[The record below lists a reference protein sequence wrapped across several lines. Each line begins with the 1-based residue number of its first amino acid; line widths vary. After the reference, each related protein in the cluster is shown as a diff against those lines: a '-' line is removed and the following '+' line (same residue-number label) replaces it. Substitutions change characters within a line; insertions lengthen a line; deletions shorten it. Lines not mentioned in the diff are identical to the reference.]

1 MAHQAARF
9 ATDLAHYHLNTH
21 NRALRLVLDR
31 PQSPTDAL
39 LPQRISGVESVCDGF
54 EFQILCI
61 SENATLPLKEFIGL
75 SCELQIVTDRGNLRR
90 LCGIVTAAASGQS
103 DGGMGTYKLTMR
115 DALAVMDK
123 NRNTRVF
130 RDKSELEIIQ
140 LLISQWQ
147 KSNAILASTF
157 DVQIDQ
163 GLLNRQFPRRSQ
175 TMQSN
180 ESDAGF
186 VRRLMQRRGIAWFF
200 RPGLLTADH
209 TASARAPARIG
220 HTLVLFDDT
229 MSLERNAAGSIRFHR
244 DAATEQRDAVTVW
257 SAERLL
263 VPGSTSLHSWDYLN
277 PAGATFMTASS
288 PSHADQGTTGNRLA
302 AALDDYRTTSPH
314 QADNHRDLVML
325 GDVHM
330 ARHEYVSKCFHGEG
344 GVRDLEVGQWF
355 SFEGHPDIDTHPAD
369 ERQFVLTSQRI
380 AAGNNLPAELGARV
394 ERLFARSGWDSTEH
408 AHIAN
413 GEQAQLRYWTRFT
426 CVRRSVRIVPP
437 PPALPSPQLQTAI
450 VVGPKNEEVWC
461 DHLGRVKIRFPATR
475 TQDHAHVSGAGSSDT
490 DSDSAWVRVA
500 SGWAGNGLGSGG
512 QCGARLLPPVGA
524 EVLVAFAGGD
534 PDKPVIV
541 SQVYNG
547 AAPPPQFRH
556 EDGLPDSRYQS
567 GLRSREVRGQR
578 GNQLRLDDTSGQISA
593 QLASDHA
600 ATELNLGYLTEPRR
614 QGGASA
620 RGEGAELR
628 TNEAIALH
636 AARGILLSAWK
647 LLGGAGSKGSQL
659 ARDDYLDLL
668 RECGELCATLGKH
681 ACAHNGL
688 ATDNQEQEAL
698 VARFAQWEDGSNT
711 RPKATPPG
719 EPVIAMTAPAGIGF
733 ASSKAIVSYAGSNLD
748 GVAQQHLQ
756 LTAGQRFTV
765 NAGKGVS
772 LFAHHGGLHAIAHH
786 GKLLMQSQH
795 DDTAIDSA
803 RNMQLTATEGTATI
817 SAKVILLVAAD
828 GSFLKLGDGPPVLG
842 SKEPLKF
849 QAPDF
854 SFDGPQSMA
863 AQFPEFGEGG
873 ADQRLELRYPRGV
886 ADDDGE
892 QPLGALVK
900 DVKMKV
906 TLSDGS
912 SLDARSDEQG
922 KSELLARDAMHMADI
937 VLSRG
942 GDR

>member
-1 MAHQAARF
+1 MANQAAF
-9 ATDLAHYHLNTH
+9 LATDLAHYRLDTR
-21 NRALRLVLDR
+21 NRPLRLALDR
-31 PQSPTDAL
+31 PQSNVDAL
-39 LPQRISGVESVCDGF
+39 LPQRVSGVESVCDGF
-54 EFQILCI
+54 EFQLLCI
-61 SENATLPLKEFIGL
+61 SENASLPLKELIGL
-75 SCELQIVTDRGNLRR
+75 PCELQIVTDRGNLRR
-90 LCGIVTAAASGQS
+90 LCGIITAAASGQS

-130 RDKSELEIIQ
+130 RDKSELDIIQ

-147 KSNAILASTF
+147 KSNPILASTF
-157 DVQIDQ
+157 DVQTAP

-175 TMQSN
+175 TMQYN
-180 ESDAGF
+180 ESDAEF
-186 VRRLMQRRGIAWFF
+186 IRRLMQRRGIAWFF
-200 RPGLLTADH
+200 RPGLAKADRAVGAH
-209 TASARAPARIG
+209 APARIG
-220 HTLVLFDDT
+220 HTLVLFDGTVD
-229 MSLERNAAGSIRFHR
+229 LGRNAAGSIRFHR
-244 DAATEQRDAVTVW
+244 DAATEQRDAITGW
-257 SAERLL
+257 SGERQL
-263 VPGSTSLHSWDYLN
+263 VPGSTTLHSWDYLN
-277 PAGATFMTASS
+277 PGGATYMTASS

-302 AALDDYRTTSPH
+302 AALDDYRMTSPH
-314 QADNHRDLVML
+314 LGDDHRDLVML
-325 GDVHM
+325 GDMDM
-330 ARHEYVSKCFHGEG
+330 ARYEYASKCFHGEG
-344 GVRDLEVGQWF
+344 AVRDLAVGEWF
-355 SFEGHPDIDTHPAD
+355 SFEGHPDIDTHPAA
-369 ERQFVLTSQRI
+369 EREFVLTSQRI
-380 AAGNNLPAELGARV
+380 AAANNLPAELGARV
-394 ERLFARSGWDSTEH
+394 ERLFARSGWDSAEH
-408 AHIAN
+408 AGTAG
-413 GEQAQLRYWTRFT
+413 GEQARLRYWTRFT

-437 PPALPSPQLQTAI
+437 PPILPSPQLQTAI
-450 VVGPKNEEVWC
+450 VVGPGNEEVWC

-475 TQDHAHVSGAGSSDT
+475 IEDHAHAAGAGSSDS
-490 DSDSAWVRVA
+490 DSDSAWVRVS
-500 SGWAGNGLGSGG
+500 SGWAGNGLGSGS

-547 AAPPPQFRH
+547 AAPPPRFRH
-556 EDGLPDSRYQS
+556 EDDLPDSRHQS
-567 GLRSREVRGQR
+567 GLRSREVRGER

-614 QGGASA
+614 QGGAAA

-647 LLGGAGSKGSQL
+647 LLGGAGSKGDQL

-668 RECGELCATLGKH
+668 RECGDLCVSLGNYASEHK
-681 ACAHNGL
+681 GL
-688 ATDNQEQEAL
+688 AIDNKEQEAL
-698 VARFAQWEDGSNT
+698 LERFEQWEDGSNT
-711 RPKATPPG
+711 RPKATQAG
-719 EPVIAMTAPAGIGF
+719 EPVIAMTSPAGIGF

-772 LFAHHGGLHAIAHH
+772 LFAHHGGLHAIAHN

-842 SKEPLKF
+842 SKAPLKF
-849 QAPDF
+849 HAPEF
-854 SFDGPQSMA
+854 TFDGPQSMA

-886 ADDDGE
+886 SEDGSE

-900 DVKMKV
+900 DMKMQV
-906 TLSDGS
+906 SLSDGS
-912 SLDARSDEQG
+912 SLDARSDEEG

>member
-1 MAHQAARF
+1 MAHQAAF
-9 ATDLAHYHLNTH
+9 FETDLAHYRLDTR
-21 NRALRLVLDR
+21 NRPLRLILDR
-31 PQSPTDAL
+31 PQSGMNAL
-39 LPQRISGVESVCDGF
+39 LPQRVTGTESVCDGF
-54 EFQILCI
+54 EFQILCV
-61 SENATLPLKEFIGL
+61 SESATLPLKELIGL
-75 SCELQIVTDRGNLRR
+75 PCELQIVTDQGNLRR

-130 RDKSELEIIQ
+130 RDKNELEIIQ

-147 KSNAILASTF
+147 KNNAILASTF
-157 DVQIDQ
+157 DVQIDR
-163 GLLNRQFPRRSQ
+163 GLHNRQFPRRSQ

-186 VRRLMQRRGIAWFF
+186 ICRLMQRRGIAWFF
-200 RPGLLTADH
+200 RPGLVNADRTAG
-209 TASARAPARIG
+209 AQAPARIG

-229 MSLERNAAGSIRFHR
+229 MSLEHNTAGSVRFHR
-244 DAATEQRDAVTVW
+244 DAATEQRDAITGW

-277 PAGATFMTASS
+277 PGAATFMTASS
-288 PSHADQGTTGNRLA
+288 PSHADQGATGNRLA
-302 AALDDYRTTSPH
+302 AALDDYRMTSPH
-314 QADNHRDLVML
+314 QGDNHRDLVIL
-325 GDVHM
+325 GDIHM
-330 ARHEYVSKCFHGEG
+330 ARHEYLSKCFHGEG
-344 GVRDLEVGQWF
+344 GVRDLAVGQWF
-355 SFEGHPDIDTHPAD
+355 SFEGHPEINTHPVA
-369 ERQFVLTSQRI
+369 ERQFVVTTQRI
-380 AAGNNLPAELGARV
+380 AAANNLPAELGARV
-394 ERLFARSGWDSTEH
+394 EQLFARSGWDGAEH
-408 AHIAN
+408 VGMAD
-413 GEQAQLRYWTRFT
+413 GEQAQLRYRTRFT

-437 PPALPSPQLQTAI
+437 PPTLPSPQLQTAI
-450 VVGPKNEEVWC
+450 VVGPQNEEVWC

-475 TQDHAHVSGAGSSDT
+475 MQDHAQAAGAGSSDT

-547 AAPPPQFRH
+547 AAPPPRFRH

-567 GLRSREVRGQR
+567 GLRSREVRGER

-600 ATELNLGYLTEPRR
+600 ATELNLGYLTESRR
-614 QGGASA
+614 QAGASA

-636 AARGILLSAWK
+636 AARGILFSAWK
-647 LLGGAGSKGSQL
+647 LLGGAGAKGGQL

-668 RECGELCATLGKH
+668 RECGELCASLGNH
-681 ACAHNGL
+681 ASEHNGL
-688 ATDNQEQEAL
+688 ATDNKEQAAL
-698 VARFAQWEDGSNT
+698 LERFAQWEEGSNT
-711 RPKATPPG
+711 RPKATQPG
-719 EPVIAMTAPAGIGF
+719 EPVIAMTSPAGIGF

-772 LFAHHGGLHAIAHH
+772 LFAHHGGLHAIAHN

-803 RNMQLTATEGTATI
+803 RNMQLTATEGTTTI
-817 SAKVILLVAAD
+817 SARVILLVAAD

-849 QAPDF
+849 HAPDF
-854 SFDGPQSMA
+854 TFDGPQSLA
-863 AQFPEFGEGG
+863 TQFPTFGEGG

-886 ADDDGE
+886 SDDDGE

-900 DVKMKV
+900 DMKMKV
-906 TLSDGS
+906 SLSDGT
-912 SLDARSDEQG
+912 SLDARSDEEG
-922 KSELLARDAMHMADI
+922 KSTLLARDAMHMADI

-942 GDR
+942 GD